1 MSSSAQF
8 NISTTNSNHLSTFSS
23 DRQHLSS
30 FKQLDDSL
38 RNVFSVDL

>member
-30 FKQLDDSL
+30 FKRLNDSL